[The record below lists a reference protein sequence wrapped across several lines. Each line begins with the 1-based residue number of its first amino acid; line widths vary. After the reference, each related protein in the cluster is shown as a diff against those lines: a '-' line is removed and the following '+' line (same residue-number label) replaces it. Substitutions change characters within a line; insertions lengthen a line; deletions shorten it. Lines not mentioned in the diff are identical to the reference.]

1 MTISSFRIARRSH
14 MVAPRSA
21 YVFEFRMRT
30 SFTRKFLLNL
40 APAMSKCSSV
50 IWFSW
55 VAVLNIPNI
64 SDILALF
71 RLFVRFFQ
79 ESFYFVG
86 MTRFERAL
94 AFQHALGPKPSE
106 VDQLLH
112 IPMMM
117 AMNLSIQEN
126 LSVRLL
132 YNNEPLFIWFINEL
146 ICFVIGVCFGF
157 TQKKNRI
164 FAFALG
170 SDGLYGDFDVEALSF
185 ANIIGT
191 RNSSFIVLGWR

>member
-1 MTISSFRIARRSH
+1 
-14 MVAPRSA
+14 
-21 YVFEFRMRT
+21 
-30 SFTRKFLLNL
+30 
-40 APAMSKCSSV
+40 MSKCSSA

-55 VAVLNIPNI
+55 VVVLNIPNI
-64 SDILALF
+64 SDILTLF
-71 RLFVRFFQ
+71 RLSVRFFQ

-112 IPMMM
+112 IPMMV
-117 AMNLSIQEN
+117 AMNLSIQEP

-146 ICFVIGVCFGF
+146 ICFVISVCFGF
-157 TQKKNRI
+157 TQKKNRN

-170 SDGLYGDFDVEALSF
+170 SDGLYGDFDVEASLL

-191 RNSSFIVLGWR
+191 RNGLFIILVWQ